1 MTQSSLKKTVILVLL
16 SISSATFAT
25 AETLQITPAN
35 TAATNTMAP
44 QIAPIAANTANKTT
58 NNSTTNNTAATATSA
73 TPTPQQPPTITPTP
87 PIIKAK
93 GYILMDANSGFVIA
107 EQNSR
112 QRMAPASLTKLM
124 TMYVVSIALRN
135 GQIHLTDPVPISET
149 AWRTGGSRMFIKVGS
164 TVPVQDLI
172 NGIVIVSGNDAS
184 VAMAEFVGG
193 NQESFVQSMNKTASA
208 IGMKDTNFTDA
219 TGLPDPNH
227 YSTPYD
233 FALLSRAIINNFPE
247 DYKWYSHKWFEY
259 NNIKQYNRNRLLW
272 RDASVDGLKTGHT
285 DDAGFCLVASANRNG
300 MRLISVIMGAPSDS
314 VRAAD
319 TQALLN
325 YGYRYFETHKLYAAN
340 APLTQVRVWMGENK
354 RMNLG
359 LMQDLYVTIPK
370 TQYDKLKAN
379 LTLNQNLTAPIK
391 KGQAFGSVEV
401 KLNDQVINTLPVVA
415 LSDDPVGGIFARLSD
430 QVALLIQRWFKTT

>member
-1 MTQSSLKKTVILVLL
+1 
-16 SISSATFAT
+16 
-25 AETLQITPAN
+25 
-35 TAATNTMAP
+35 
-44 QIAPIAANTANKTT
+44 
-58 NNSTTNNTAATATSA
+58 
-73 TPTPQQPPTITPTP
+73 
-87 PIIKAK
+87 
-93 GYILMDANSGFVIA
+93 
-107 EQNSR
+107 
-112 QRMAPASLTKLM
+112 
-124 TMYVVSIALRN
+124 
-135 GQIHLTDPVPISET
+135 
-149 AWRTGGSRMFIKVGS
+149 MFIKVGS

-184 VAMAEFVGG
+184 VAMSEFVGG